1 MPGSN
6 RYTFAALGVV
16 AALSLLFFTASP
28 AHAQR
33 GGNGKTPPAMAKK
46 IGKPISPDLIATLK
60 KASQAGLRIGSGPTS
75 ARLKLID
82 GTRLDSKNKVGF
94 FYMGADFCPFCA
106 GQRWAVLLTLVRFG
120 DFEGLRYMASSP
132 TDVYS
137 NTPTLSFQHMKYKSK
152 HVDFQAVETA
162 DRNGGKLMT
171 PSKLQE
177 KIVNTYDKPPY
188 TRTFGG
194 IPFIYLDGRYLLT
207 HPMVTPPRLSGLD
220 WKTIAKKFADPESE
234 LFQKVM
240 PKVNLLSAAICR
252 LDGGSPDEV
261 CASSGVIAAN
271 GVLLKLKPAKD

>member
-1 MPGSN
+1 MSRIVLG
-6 RYTFAALGVV
+6 TFAAV
-16 AALSLLFFTASP
+16 AAVSLALALPATAS
-28 AHAQR
+28 AQGR
-33 GGNGKTPPAMAKK
+33 TPPELAKK
-46 IGKPISPDLIATLK
+46 IGKPVSSDLVATLK
-60 KASQAGLRIGSGPTS
+60 KASQAGLHIGSAPTS
-75 ARLKLID
+75 VSLKLID
-82 GTRLDSKNKVGF
+82 GPRLDSENKVGF

-106 GQRWAVLLTLVRFG
+106 GQRWAVLLTLLRFG

-137 NTPTLSFQHMKYKSK
+137 NTPTLSFQHMQYKSK

-171 PSKLQE
+171 PNKLQS

-194 IPFIYLDGRYLLT
+194 IPFIYVDGHYMLT
-207 HPMVTPPRLSGLD
+207 RPMVAPPRLSGLD
-220 WKTIAKKFADPESE
+220 WQTIADKFADPQSP

-240 PKVNLLSAAICR
+240 PKVNLLTAAICR
-252 LDGGSPDEV
+252 LDGGSPDDV

-271 GVLLKLKPAKD
+271 GVLLKLELVKN